1 MKTLPIRLTPGQDLR
16 PALEAVVRE
25 HGCQAA
31 FVIAGQIFCAAAAVL
46 ALLYASAARLGFDL
60 ELHKLR
66 VDARA
71 LRNQY
76 EERVALIRSLGGDFG
91 SRATK
96 QGDQARPH

>member
-1 MKTLPIRLTPGQDLR
+1 MDL
-16 PALEAVVRE
+16 
-25 HGCQAA
+25 AA